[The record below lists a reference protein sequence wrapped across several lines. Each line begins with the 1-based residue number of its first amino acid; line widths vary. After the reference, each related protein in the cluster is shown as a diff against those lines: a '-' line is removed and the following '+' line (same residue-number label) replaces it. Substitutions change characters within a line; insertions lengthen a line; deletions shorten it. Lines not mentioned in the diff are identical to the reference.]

1 MKRSI
6 FAVAA
11 FSLLAFAAQAQQSSG
26 NLMGYN
32 QPGDTVQ
39 VQGVGT
45 GYNREITVEAETG
58 KWMIRQV
65 PIGAYHVVV
74 KHADG
79 TADAPKGIAVKAG
92 TTSRI
97 K

>member
-11 FSLLAFAAQAQQSSG
+11 FSLLAFSAQAQQSAG

-32 QPGDTVQ
+32 KPGDTVE
-39 VQGVGT
+39 VSGVGT
-45 GYNREITVEAETG
+45 GYHREITVEAETG

-65 PIGAYHVVV
+65 PIGTYHIVV

-92 TTSRI
+92 TTARI

>member
-11 FSLLAFAAQAQQSSG
+11 FSLLALSAHAQQASG
-26 NLMGYN
+26 NLMGN
-32 QPGDTVQ
+32 GQPGDTVE
-39 VQGVGT
+39 VTGVGT
-45 GYNREITVEAETG
+45 GYHREVPIQENG

-65 PIGAYHVVV
+65 PLGNYEVVV

-79 TADAPKGIAVKAG
+79 SADKAKSAAVRAGATA
-92 TTSRI
+92 RI